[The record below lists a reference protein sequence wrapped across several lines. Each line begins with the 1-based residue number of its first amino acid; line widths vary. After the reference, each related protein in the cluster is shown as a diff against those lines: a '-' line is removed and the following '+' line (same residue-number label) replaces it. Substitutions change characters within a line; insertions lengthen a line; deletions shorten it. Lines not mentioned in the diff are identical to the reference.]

1 MTTRFLVPIDG
12 SEGALRAVRL
22 AGSLARAVGGKVTL
36 LHVFDMPSSV
46 TLGMTGLSEAE
57 VDARRRQL
65 EDGMFADAERELEGV
80 HTERR
85 RELGEPSEQI
95 VLLSEDA
102 GYDHIVIGSRGLSLV
117 KEIVLGSVS
126 ERVARRAR
134 CPVTLVR

>member
-12 SEGALRAVRL
+12 SENALRAVRL
-22 AGSLARAVGGKVTL
+22 AGSLARAVGGKITL

-46 TLGMTGLSEAE
+46 TLGMTGLSESE
-57 VDARRRQL
+57 VDAKRRQL
-65 EDGMFADAERELEGV
+65 EDAMFASAERELEGV
-80 HTERR
+80 HVERR

-95 VLLSEDA
+95 VRLSEGT
-102 GYDHIVIGSRGLSLV
+102 GYDHVVIGSRGLSPL

-126 ERVARRAR
+126 ERVARHAQ